1 MRQLLAMI
9 ATALL
14 LLLSGACGGGTGK
27 VASSSSSGS
36 HTGTDKGTSDI
47 HAPVATPRSYSRN
60 DGDKDFDDAR
70 GYRDNSK
77 NDDRTLFATYGK
89 RANPN
94 DARAVTALVKRYYAA
109 AAAGDGARACSLLDS
124 SLADA
129 LAPEQRQSAPATREA
144 CARAI
149 SPLLHQQHQH
159 LIADDVST
167 MVVTSIHVKGN
178 LGLAALG
185 FRTMPEGEIVVEREG
200 KAWKVDALFDGAM
213 T

>member
-1 MRQLLAMI
+1 MRQLLAML
-9 ATALL
+9 ATVLL
-14 LLLSGACGGGTGK
+14 LLLSGACGGTGK
-27 VASSSSSGS
+27 VASSRSSGS
-36 HTGTDKGTSDI
+36 HAETGKGASDM
-47 HAPVATPRSYSRN
+47 HAPVTTPGSYSRN
-60 DGDKDFDDAR
+60 DGDNDFDDAR

-77 NDDRTLFATYGK
+77 NDDRILFAAYGK

-109 AAAGDGARACSLLDS
+109 AAAGDGARTCSLLDS
-124 SLADA
+124 SLANA
-129 LAPEQRQSAPATREA
+129 LAPEQRQSAPAPREA

-149 SPLLHQQHQH
+149 SPLLRQQHQH
-159 LIADDVST
+159 LIADNVST
-167 MVVTSIHVKGN
+167 MVVTSVHVKGN